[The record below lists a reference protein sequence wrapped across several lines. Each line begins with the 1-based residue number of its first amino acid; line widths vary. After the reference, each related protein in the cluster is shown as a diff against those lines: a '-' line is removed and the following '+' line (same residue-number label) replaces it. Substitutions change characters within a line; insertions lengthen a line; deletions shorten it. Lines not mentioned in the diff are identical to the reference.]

1 MSEKVY
7 RMELTPVS
15 FLEEGVMNSSLE
27 TVASDRAGQKALPLS
42 YVSNEKWASRKVA
55 SPSGSTTDIL
65 TKR

>member
-42 YVSNEKWASRKVA
+42 YVSN
-55 SPSGSTTDIL
+55 
-65 TKR
+65 